1 MAFKHDI
8 FVPYFNATEKTIIY
22 SAVEEAADCLRKFYC
37 FSPREWFNYCY
48 EVKTDMDGEPE
59 PAKERA
65 FAEVRAF
72 EPLHK
77 KPGSFAGDQYQIR
90 LFDRNIL
97 RTLWKKTDLEFYPF
111 MLYILT
117 HELVHVARF
126 CQNLHPVECGPEALL
141 REEERVHDL
150 TCQVLKLRSDTAC
163 THLDRLSPVLR
174 HSFTSPEVPQSLRRR
189 GERENT

>member
-1 MAFKHDI
+1 MASQQDI

-22 SAVEEAADCLRKFYC
+22 SAVEEAADHLRKFYC

-48 EVKTDMDGEPE
+48 EVRTDLDGEPE
-59 PAKERA
+59 PSSGCA

-72 EPLHK
+72 EPVKK
-77 KPGSFAGDQYQIR
+77 KPGALPGDQYQIR

-126 CQNLHPVECGPEALL
+126 CQNLHPVECGPEALKK
-141 REEERVHDL
+141 EEERVHDL
-150 TCQVLKLRSDTAC
+150 TRQVLKLKSDAARA
-163 THLDRLSPVLR
+163 LLNRP
-174 HSFTSPEVPQSLRRR
+174 
-189 GERENT
+189 